1 MFLYNINYRITS
13 GLLLH
18 PIQCIGVVDMEISAL
33 WLSRQ
38 EKVKVEAIIDSNP
51 SNKYKSLSFRAKQ
64 KDGSIIVIDR
74 HDIILDE
81 EQVLI
86 DELAEIL
93 YHSKLQSQHER
104 YSFIMKQF
112 IVSGVPYVN
121 RLGNRKPRMNQQVT
135 LDLFGVG

>member
-1 MFLYNINYRITS
+1 
-13 GLLLH
+13 
-18 PIQCIGVVDMEISAL
+18 MEISAL
-33 WLSRQ
+33 WLSKQ
-38 EKVKVEAIIDSNP
+38 EKVEVEAIIDLNP
-51 SNKYKSLSFRAKQ
+51 SSKYKTLSFRAKK
-64 KDGSIIVIDR
+64 KDGSIIVIER

-81 EQVLI
+81 EQILI

-112 IVSGVPYVN
+112 IVRGVPYVN
-121 RLGNRKPRMNQQVT
+121 RLGIRKPRMHHQVS